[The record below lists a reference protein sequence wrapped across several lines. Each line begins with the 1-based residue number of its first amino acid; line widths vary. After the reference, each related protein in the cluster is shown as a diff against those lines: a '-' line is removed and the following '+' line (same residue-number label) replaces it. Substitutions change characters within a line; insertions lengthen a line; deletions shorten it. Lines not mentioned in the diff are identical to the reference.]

1 MDNKNLEII
10 MTLIANSGDAKSSSM
25 EAIRAARNKD
35 FDMAKESIANAR
47 ELLNKAHK
55 SQTKL
60 LTQEASGNSMEISLL
75 LIHAQDHLM
84 NTITTADL
92 AEEMIE
98 MYKSLVL

>member
-1 MDNKNLEII
+1 MDDKNLKTI

-25 EAIRAARNKD
+25 EALRAARKRD
-35 FDMAKESIANAR
+35 FDLAEESIKHAR

-55 SQTKL
+55 SQTEL
-60 LTQEASGNSMEISLL
+60 LTKEASGNSMQITLL

-84 NTITTADL
+84 NTITTTDL

-98 MYKSLVL
+98 MYKTLL